1 MVTKNI
7 KIMKG
12 QFLFLFLLLA
22 VFGCKEDEFDTY
34 SSVNYLSFYNNPA
47 TDSIVETFFFH
58 QGKDAIE
65 VPVKFNL
72 GGQLLTEDCPI
83 KLCVVDSLSGLLK
96 DGKVVSPLSD
106 ADFAFPDEMV
116 FHKGMNVDS
125 VFVVLKKTAQLE
137 DAYCRVVLQI
147 EPNEFFEVG
156 ETVYSQAK
164 IYFTSAISIPG
175 WWDETVDKYYLGG
188 FTPRKYEI
196 FRGGHKV
203 YGRKVPAY
211 DFRTSG
217 SSPGHVP
224 GGAAGKEKGGIGTS
238 PLRSTDLHAHGDH
251 RAAGVYIPLYRAAS
265 LRDSLRVRRTGVH
278 ADAHARRWSRNDIL
292 RWAHRS
298 VSVWNPSRKQKDR
311 VALDRCGRSL
321 LFSHVLC
328 GVPGSDPET

>member
-12 QFLFLFLLLA
+12 QFIFLFLLLA

-65 VPVKFNL
+65 VSVKFNL

-116 FHKGMNVDS
+116 FHKGVNVDS

-147 EPNEFFEVG
+147 EPNEFFEIG
-156 ETVYSQAK
+156 ETIYSQAK

-175 WWDETVDKYYLGG
+175 WWDETVNKYYLGG
-188 FTPRKYEI
+188 FTPKKYEI
-196 FRGGHKV
+196 FCREVGV
-203 YGRKVPAY
+203 
-211 DFRTSG
+211 
-217 SSPGHVP
+217 
-224 GGAAGKEKGGIGTS
+224 
-238 PLRSTDLHAHGDH
+238 TDL
-251 RAAGVYIPLYRAAS
+251 
-265 LRDSLRVRRTGVH
+265 TGVEEKYIREY
-278 ADAHARRWSRNDIL
+278 ALKFKRYLEAHPEYDDDGSRIT
-292 RWAHRS
+292 
-298 VSVWNPSRKQKDR
+298 VTVI
-311 VALDRCGRSL
+311 G
-321 LFSHVLC
+321 
-328 GVPGSDPET
+328 